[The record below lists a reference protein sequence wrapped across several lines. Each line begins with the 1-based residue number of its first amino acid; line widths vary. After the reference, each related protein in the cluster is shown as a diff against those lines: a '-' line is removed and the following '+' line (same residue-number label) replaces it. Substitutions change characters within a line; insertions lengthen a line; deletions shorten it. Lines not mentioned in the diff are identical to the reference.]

1 MTGTVRRTIHLPCF
15 PPHLSFFSFSYFPLP
30 PLLCSARLPEWSPDD
45 GCREFG
51 GLYARASLGSGRVQ
65 AAVGWM
71 KSCSGHAPGPGLHV
85 VALPGGHGGRRTDSV
100 DGAVAVV
107 VVALARRFG
116 PGVVLLGCAIA
127 PSFLPLRP
135 PFAFGL
141 NLFVFRMVQCAS
153 LRGSHPALCDDSE
166 RCGDICT
173 SGFRDVCT
181 AYCTLSQR

>member
-1 MTGTVRRTIHLPCF
+1 MGICCCDWDSQAYDP
-15 PPHLSFFSFSYFPLP
+15 S
-30 PLLCSARLPEWSPDD
+30 PLLSPSLSLFFLFIFSSSSPV
-45 GCREFG
+45 FG

-85 VALPGGHGGRRTDSV
+85 VALPGGYGGRRTGFV

-141 NLFVFRMVQCAS
+141 NLFVFRMVWCVS